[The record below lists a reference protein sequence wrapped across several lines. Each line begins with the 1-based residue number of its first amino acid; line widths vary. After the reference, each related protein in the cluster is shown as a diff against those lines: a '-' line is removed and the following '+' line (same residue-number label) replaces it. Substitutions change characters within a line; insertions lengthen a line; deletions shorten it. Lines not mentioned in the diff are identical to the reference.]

1 MVKIGLFLLPNDKS
15 SVFQLLA
22 LESFPY
28 FPLPPGI
35 VQCFNSVL
43 LRARK
48 NSKLI
53 YPETVILTLASH
65 QSWIA
70 SESINARVP
79 QLETQ
84 QLALDGAQV
93 Y

>member
-1 MVKIGLFLLPNDKS
+1 MCLFLLPNDKS
-15 SVFQLLA
+15 SGFQLLA

-28 FPLPPGI
+28 SPLPLRT
-35 VQCFNSVL
+35 VQCFKSVL

-48 NSKLI
+48 NSKFI
-53 YPETVILTLASH
+53 YPEAVVLTLASH
-65 QSWIA
+65 QSWIV

-79 QLETQ
+79 QLEAQ
-84 QLALDGAQV
+84 QLVLDGAHI